1 MTQSEFSSAIDRDD
15 SMRAPRAHAGDE
27 ATETEAPNKNEG
39 AAPLS
44 QRIESYF
51 LTERRQI
58 FLWGQVDD
66 ASAKHIVERL
76 LYMSAID
83 SQSDISLMI
92 NSPGGMNTAGFAI
105 LDAMRMIQPDVR
117 TYCLGLAASFGALLL
132 MCGAK
137 GKRFALPHA
146 RVMIHQPWLPGEYR
160 ATATELRIQA
170 EEIQKQ
176 RDEIDQ
182 IIAEAT
188 GRPFEEVAGDTD
200 RDHWLNAEAAVEYG
214 VIDAVAQTVGKA

>member
-1 MTQSEFSSAIDRDD
+1 MTRLHTSQDLAQKTKD
-15 SMRAPRAHAGDE
+15 GD
-27 ATETEAPNKNEG
+27 PPIN
-39 AAPLS
+39 
-44 QRIESYF
+44 QRIEKFF

-76 LYMSAID
+76 LFLSAID
-83 SQSDISLMI
+83 PKADISLMI
-92 NSPGGMNTAGFAI
+92 NSPGGMNTAGFAV
-105 LDAMRMIQPDVR
+105 LDAMRMIEADVR

-137 GKRFALPHA
+137 GKRFVLPHA

-176 RDEIDQ
+176 REEIDH
-182 IIAEAT
+182 IIADAT
-188 GRPFEEVAGDTD
+188 GRPFEEIAADTD

-214 VIDAVAQTVGKA
+214 AVDAVAQSVGER